1 MSRHNQYLE
10 DAADRVMIT
19 DLLARYVWAADYG
32 SADEWANVFTPDG
45 IFGSANG
52 KLRVVGRER
61 LKQFLAD
68 LQRTVPHLHHVSTS
82 LKIELDGD
90 RATGKCELNE
100 FLSQPGAIYP
110 NIHGWYEDEYVFDGE
125 RWLIK
130 SRLVHQPHPENAMT
144 GVVGAYFQD
153 FWEVCRNYRD

>member
-1 MSRHNQYLE
+1 MPRSESYAQ
-10 DAADRVMIT
+10 DAADRVMIA

-32 SADEWANVFTPDG
+32 SAQEWADLFTADG
-45 IFGSANG
+45 SFGSANG
-52 KLRVVGRER
+52 KLRVIGRAR
-61 LKQFLAD
+61 LIEFLTD

-100 FLSQPGAIYP
+100 FLSQPEAIYP
-110 NIHGWYEDEYVFDGE
+110 NIHGWYEDEYVFEGD
-125 RWLIK
+125 RWFFK
-130 SRLVHQPHPENAMT
+130 SRRVHQPHPENAMT
-144 GVVGAYFQD
+144 GVVGDYFKD